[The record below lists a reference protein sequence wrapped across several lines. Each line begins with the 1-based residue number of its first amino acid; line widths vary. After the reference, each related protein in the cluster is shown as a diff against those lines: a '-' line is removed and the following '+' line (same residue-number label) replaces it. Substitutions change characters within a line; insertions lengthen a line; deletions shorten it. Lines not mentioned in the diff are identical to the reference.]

1 MNWSIVLLLHLA
13 GAFNCSWDY
22 RFDSVD
28 NHFNIVY
35 PDKNAVYFGMIIPP
49 GSSSFRVMSN
59 EIHPIATYFSIQVYE
74 NGGILYHYN
83 DIELVNC
90 DGLTLFETPY
100 DLYINLTKTQ
110 KKTYFALFRIYDSRL
125 PFENFWGGIPP
136 KTFVDEHEYV
146 LCNIDYNQQGNISTN
161 FTQTINPETGTVCQ
175 TNGEFL
181 FMPVPPGS
189 LANADAN
196 YMIACVESGNTYTI
210 RVKLPTIM
218 CSLIYGESPH
228 VDEDYDIRY
237 ASMSLVSTTAPRP
250 TISTYKLPC
259 NTTDYEITI
268 DVPANTTLPAFLY
281 RQLLPDPNFKYS
293 IEQAKQRCAYSY
305 HCIHA
310 VMGEFYPKIDLLVG
324 SRRN

>member
-1 MNWSIVLLLHLA
+1 MKWKTLTLIIPSLA
-13 GAFNCSWDY
+13 SAFNCSWDY

-49 GSSSFRVMSN
+49 GSSSFRVTSD

-74 NGGILYHYN
+74 IGGVAYHYN
-83 DIELVNC
+83 DAK
-90 DGLTLFETPY
+90 LTDLTKFNSPY
-100 DLYINLTKTQ
+100 DLELNLKNEIA
-110 KKTYFALFRIYDSRL
+110 TYFALFRIYDSRL
-125 PFENFWGGIPP
+125 PFSNFWAGIPP
-136 KTFVDEHEYV
+136 KTFIDGREYV

-161 FTQTINPETGTVCQ
+161 FTQTINSQTGTVCQ

-196 YMIACVESGNTYTI
+196 YMIACVEPGNTYTI
-210 RVKLPTIM
+210 HVKLPTIM

-228 VDEDYDIRY
+228 VNEDYELRY

-259 NTTDYEITI
+259 NTTDYAITI
-268 DVPANTTLPAFLY
+268 DVPENTQLPAFLY
-281 RQLLPDPNFKYS
+281 RQLLPDQNFEHS
-293 IEQAKQRCAYSY
+293 IERAKEWCLYNY

-310 VMGEFYPKIDLLVG
+310 VMGKFYPKITYV
-324 SRRN
+324 NKT

>member
-1 MNWSIVLLLHLA
+1 MNWNIIFLLICA
-13 GAFNCSWDY
+13 ANAFNCSWDY

-49 GSSSFRVMSN
+49 GSSSFRVTSDD
-59 EIHPIATYFSIQVYE
+59 IHPIATYFSIQVYE
-74 NGGILYHYN
+74 IGGVAYHYN
-83 DIELVNC
+83 DADLVEL
-90 DGLTLFETPY
+90 TQFSSPY
-100 DLYINLTKTQ
+100 DLQLNLENETQ
-110 KKTYFALFRIYDSRL
+110 TYFALFRIYDSRL
-125 PFENFWGGIPP
+125 PFADFWSGIPP
-136 KTFVDEHEYV
+136 KTFIDEREYV

-228 VDEDYDIRY
+228 VDEDYDLRY

-310 VMGEFYPKIDLLVG
+310 VMGEFYPEIDLLVG

>member
-1 MNWSIVLLLHLA
+1 MAWNPLILYLSLLYA
-13 GAFNCSWDY
+13 ASAFNCSWDY
-22 RFDSVD
+22 RFDSTD

-49 GSSSFRVMSN
+49 GSSSFRVTSD
-59 EIHPIATYFSIQVYE
+59 EIHPIATYFSIQIYE
-74 NGGILYHYN
+74 VGGLAYHYN
-83 DIELVNC
+83 DAELA
-90 DGLTLFETPY
+90 DLTQFNSPY
-100 DLYINLTKTQ
+100 DLHLNLTNNNA
-110 KKTYFALFRIYDSRL
+110 TYFALFRIYDSRL
-125 PFENFWGGIPP
+125 PFYNFWAGIPP
-136 KTFVDEHEYV
+136 RTFIDEHEYV

-228 VDEDYDIRY
+228 VDEYYDLRY

-259 NTTDYEITI
+259 NTTDYAITI

-281 RQLLPDPNFKYS
+281 RQLLPDQNFEHS
-293 IEQAKQRCAYSY
+293 IERAKEWCLYNY

-310 VMGEFYPKIDLLVG
+310 VMGEFYPKITYAY
-324 SRRN
+324 

>member
-1 MNWSIVLLLHLA
+1 MNWNIILLLICSA
-13 GAFNCSWDY
+13 NAFNCSWDY

-49 GSSSFRVMSN
+49 GSSRFRVMSN

-74 NGGILYHYN
+74 IGGVAYHYN
-83 DIELVNC
+83 DDELV
-90 DGLTLFETPY
+90 DLTQFGSPY
-100 DLYINLTKTQ
+100 DLQLNLENKNE
-110 KKTYFALFRIYDSRL
+110 TYFALFRIYDSQL
-125 PFENFWGGIPP
+125 TSNTNYWSGIPP
-136 KTFVDEHEYV
+136 NTFIDDHEYV

-161 FTQTINPETGTVCQ
+161 FTQSINPETGTVCQ

-189 LANADAN
+189 LTNADAN
-196 YMIACVESGNTYTI
+196 YMIACVEPGNTYTI
-210 RVKLPTIM
+210 HVKLPTIM

-228 VDEDYDIRY
+228 VDEEYEMRY

-268 DVPANTTLPAFLY
+268 DIPENTVLPAFLY
-281 RQLLPDPNFKYS
+281 RQLLPDPYFKHS
-293 IEQAKQRCAYSY
+293 IEQAKQRCLYNY
-305 HCIHA
+305 NCIHA
-310 VMGEFYPKIDLLVG
+310 VMGEFYPKIIT
-324 SRRN
+324 STKPR